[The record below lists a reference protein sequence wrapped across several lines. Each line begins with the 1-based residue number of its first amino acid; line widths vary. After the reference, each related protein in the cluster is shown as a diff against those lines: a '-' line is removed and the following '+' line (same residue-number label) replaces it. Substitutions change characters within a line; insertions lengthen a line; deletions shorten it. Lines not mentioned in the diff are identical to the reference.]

1 MTKQDKNS
9 ADNKSPTNEVVINL
23 YASAD
28 KIYPRSTFGFFT
40 KWRWAMIWLTQIVY
54 YGLPWL
60 EWGQRQA
67 LLFDFYGELLTD
79 HQKEIYE
86 QFALEDLSL
95 SEIAEMKGISRQG
108 VHDLVKRCQ
117 KTLEGYEMK
126 LHLVEKFLSVKEKV
140 SKIDDT
146 LAEWEREKNDPEEMV
161 KRIRK
166 IADAIIEE
174 L

>member
-1 MTKQDKNS
+1 M
-9 ADNKSPTNEVVINL
+9 NK
-23 YASAD
+23 
-28 KIYPRSTFGFFT
+28 F
-40 KWRWAMIWLTQIVY
+40 
-54 YGLPWL
+54 L
-60 EWGQRQA
+60 EQA

-117 KTLEGYEMK
+117 KILEGYEAK
-126 LHLVEKFLSVKEKV
+126 LHLVEKFLSVKEKI
-140 SKIDDT
+140 SLIDKT
-146 LAEWEREKNDPEEMV
+146 LAEWEQDGKDPEEIV
-161 KRIRK
+161 KKVRR
-166 IADAIIEE
+166 IADDIIEE

>member
-1 MTKQDKNS
+1 M
-9 ADNKSPTNEVVINL
+9 NKFVE
-23 YASAD
+23 
-28 KIYPRSTFGFFT
+28 
-40 KWRWAMIWLTQIVY
+40 
-54 YGLPWL
+54 
-60 EWGQRQA
+60 QA

-146 LAEWEREKNDPEEMV
+146 LAEWEREKNDSEEMV